1 MVKNTRLGKLY
12 IVSTPIGNLKDI
24 SQRSLDAL
32 KEADFCLVED
42 TRVTKKLLN
51 HYQIQTKNRLIS
63 YHKFSEKKKLKDIIL
78 KLSSG
83 KDLALVS
90 DAGTPLI
97 SDPGSLLVREVVSL
111 GSEIVVCPGP
121 SAVITALTVSGFN
134 LDKFSFYG
142 FSPSKDPER
151 EEFFKILGSKNETVV
166 FFETSRN
173 LAKTLSS
180 LNKIMPTRELCI
192 CREMTKLYESYYRGI
207 SSELIEMMKINENM
221 VKGEIA
227 IVLSDLEE
235 KKIKKESLSLEE
247 IRIVEMISEFLPKKE
262 ASKLAAKMFK
272 RSKKDFYDFLSK

>member
-111 GSEIVVCPGP
+111 GSEIVVYPGP

-142 FSPSKDPER
+142 FSPSKDSER

-173 LAKTLSS
+173 LTKTLSS

-192 CREMTKLYESYYRGI
+192 CREMTKLYESYYRGS

>member
-121 SAVITALTVSGFN
+121 SAVIYDLSVSCFN
-134 LDKFSFYG
+134 IDKFFFYG
-142 FSPSKDPER
+142 FSPSKDSER

-173 LAKTLSS
+173 LVKTLSS

-192 CREMTKLYESYYRGI
+192 CREMTKLYESYYRGS

>member
-111 GSEIVVCPGP
+111 GSEILVCPGP

-142 FSPSKDPER
+142 FSPSKDSER

-173 LAKTLSS
+173 LVKTLSS

-192 CREMTKLYESYYRGI
+192 CREMTKLYESYYRGR